1 MPNTKANNLHTLILG
16 NRAIC
21 RTVIIKQIPC
31 QEERESHLL
40 SNQDERCKQD
50 LNNFTFDF
58 RKHTQPVYNMKH
70 QTYRF
75 KETQKVNVCNNMTC
89 IKRRLILSKVVHTA

>member
-1 MPNTKANNLHTLILG
+1 MKIVKSNTKANNLHTLILG

-31 QEERESHLL
+31 QEESHLL
-40 SNQDERCKQD
+40 SNEDKRSKQD

-58 RKHTQPVYNMKH
+58 RKLHTQPVYNMKH

-75 KETQKVNVCNNMTC
+75 TEAQ
-89 IKRRLILSKVVHTA
+89 S